1 MSENINEQI
10 ECCDCNEIHED
21 LLKIVHDTMPE
32 ETELYDLAELF
43 KVFGDSTRIRIL
55 FVLFEAEVCVCD
67 LAKVLN
73 MTQSA
78 ISHQLRILKANK
90 LVNSRREGKSV
101 FYSLAD
107 GHVRTIIAQGREH
120 IEE

>member
-21 LLKIVHDTMPE
+21 LLKIEKETMPE

>member
-21 LLKIVHDTMPE
+21 LLKIVNDTVPE

>member
-21 LLKIVHDTMPE
+21 LLKIVNDAMPE